1 MIELVLDSLKSLE
14 YDWALALSGALL
26 LLLVPTLYFFTARA
40 RALIKDDKPLS
51 LRPIKAFDHLTQ
63 AMGRAAESGRP
74 IHVGLGTGGVGD
86 ATTVESMAALTLLD
100 QLAQKAA
107 AYDAQ
112 PLVTTA
118 DPVLM
123 IAAGD
128 RVRQWYARHH
138 FLDGFDA
145 ARIRLVAPD
154 RTAYAAGV
162 ADMLG
167 NESLSGS
174 VLLGAFGDEYLLMGE
189 VGARQGYAQVAG
201 ATDPTVLPVVL
212 ATSDQPLL
220 GEEIFASGAY
230 LGKLPAHVGSLFT
243 QDWMRVFLVLII
255 LIGVAVKSLG

>member
-1 MIELVLDSLKSLE
+1 MEIVIESLRNLDF
-14 YDWALALSGALL
+14 DWAPALSGALL
-26 LLLVPTLYFFTARA
+26 LLLIPTLYFFTARA
-40 RALIKDDKPLS
+40 RAIIKADTPLS
-51 LRPIKAFDHLTQ
+51 LRPIAAFAHLTQ

-74 IHVGLGTGGVGD
+74 IHIGLGTGGVGD

-112 PLVTTA
+112 PIVTTA

-123 IAAGD
+123 IAASD
-128 RVRQWYARHH
+128 RVRQWYARRN
-138 FLDGFDA
+138 FLEGFDA

-167 NESLSGS
+167 NEPLSGN

-189 VGARQGYAQVAG
+189 VGARQAFSQVAG
-201 ATDPTVLPVVL
+201 ATDPMVLPFVL

-220 GEEIFASGAY
+220 GEEIFAAGAY
-230 LGKLPAHVGSLFT
+230 LGKLPAHVGSLFA
-243 QDWMRVFLVLII
+243 QDWMRVFLVLIV
-255 LIGVAVKSLG
+255 LAGVAVKSLI